1 MNAVVVVN
9 LVEYSNINED
19 ALFDGLTAGTD
30 DVFGEAPK
38 PNVDEWSPNIGST
51 TKATSAAQI
60 IKDKNA
66 EKTIISDDDLPF

>member
-1 MNAVVVVN
+1 LTVYLNAVVVVN

-38 PNVDEWSPNIGST
+38 PNVDEWSPEHRINHKSNIRRANHQRQKRG
-51 TKATSAAQI
+51 
-60 IKDKNA
+60 
-66 EKTIISDDDLPF
+66 KTHH